1 MIAVDCGKNAKIL
14 VCLRAMTAKSNIDGL
29 GYSTLNAVDCG
40 VDVPTEACAAL
51 LTAIDCGSDDLETQQ
66 MSA

>member
-1 MIAVDCGKNAKIL
+1 
-14 VCLRAMTAKSNIDGL
+14 MTAKSNIDGL

-51 LTAIDCGSDDLETQQ
+51 LTAIDCGRDDLETKQ
-66 MSA
+66 MSS